1 MSDQN
6 NEDMMQLAIW
16 GSLII
21 LILVFISMLF
31 FSSIDLSGQTAEREE
46 RLAAARIVPIGQV
59 HVGEAP
65 AVVEPVAAAPKSA
78 EEIYNTVCMACHA
91 TGVLEAPI
99 LGDNAAWAPRVEK
112 GMDVLMGSLLNGLNA
127 MPARGGNASLSDDE
141 LKATLEYM
149 LSKLEG

>member
-1 MSDQN
+1 VSGQN

-16 GSLII
+16 GTLIT
-21 LILVFISMLF
+21 LILVFIGMLF
-31 FSSIDLSGQTAEREE
+31 LGTINLTGQTAEREE

-65 AVVEPVAAAPKSA
+65 VPVEPVAAKPKSA
-78 EEIYNTVCMACHA
+78 EEVYNTVCMACHA

-99 LGDNAAWAPRVEK
+99 LGDKAAWAPRVEK
-112 GMDVLMGSLLNGLNA
+112 GTDVLMNSLLNGLNA
-127 MPARGGNASLSDDE
+127 MPARGGNSSLTDEE
-141 LKATLEYM
+141 LKATLDYM